1 MSASRPAPI
10 KLSEL
15 LRRDVAA
22 DPLITGVTADSR
34 KVAPGSLFVALP
46 GNAAD
51 GRAFIPQALSQ
62 GAAAVL
68 APSDTDARLAPVLI
82 TSGDVRRAYAIAAR
96 GFYGAQPATCVAVT
110 GTNGKTSV
118 AAFCRQIW
126 AALGLH
132 AASMGT
138 LGVLAQTGNVNRELT
153 GPGLTS
159 PDAADAARMLADLA
173 ASGVTHLA
181 LEASSHGIDQRRLD
195 GVTLQ
200 AAAFTNLS
208 QDHLDYH
215 GDMAA
220 YRDAKLRLFETL
232 LPRGRTAV
240 LNADSDAYSHFAAA
254 SIMSGLGVMA
264 VGERGRDLSLIA
276 RRAVPEGQ
284 RLTIDARGALHEVL
298 LPLAGAFQ
306 ASNAL
311 VAAGLCIAAGE
322 TPERVLAGL
331 EKITGAQGRL
341 QRIPGSGRGEVYV
354 DYAHTPDGLET
365 VLKALR
371 PHATGRL
378 IVVFGAGGDRDK
390 AKRPMMGEIAGRLA
404 DVAIVTD
411 DNPRSEDPA
420 AIRKAVRIACP
431 AAREIGDR
439 RAAIREAIEMMGDG
453 DVVVIAG
460 KGHEQGQIVGGV
472 THPFDDATEA
482 AEALRLHA

>member
-1 MSASRPAPI
+1 MSAIR
-10 KLSEL
+10 LSEL

-22 DPLITGVTADSR
+22 DPMITGVTADSR

-46 GNAAD
+46 GSAAD

-68 APSDTDARLAPVLI
+68 APSDTDAAMAPVLV

-96 GFYGAQPATCVAVT
+96 SFYGSQPATCVAVT

-138 LGVLAQTGNVNRELT
+138 LGVLAQNGNVNRELT

-173 ASGVTHLA
+173 GSGVTHLA

-240 LNADSDAYSHFAAA
+240 LNADSEAYSHFAAA
-254 SIMSGLGVMA
+254 SIMSGLGIMC

-276 RRAVPEGQ
+276 RQATPEGQ
-284 RLTIDARGALHEVL
+284 RLTIDVRGTLHEVL

-390 AKRPMMGEIAGRLA
+390 GKRPLMGEIAGRLA

-420 AIRKAVRIACP
+420 AIRTAVRAACP

-439 RAAIREAIEMMGDG
+439 RAAIREAIDMMGDG
-453 DVVVIAG
+453 DVVIIAG

-482 AEALRLHA
+482 AEALRLETQHG